1 MAPPLPAATAVAAPL
16 AAAPAKKTSSGRS
29 RGKRSVKKSLEKRPH
44 VHARSKNGGV
54 AVLDAAEL
62 EAIKNSAFD
71 EGVAVGVARGEA
83 QLKASKAASMQNLAR
98 EKGRNRIA
106 RSRLQGEVKAA
117 KKSAATTIA
126 AAEAKRRREEK
137 LAAPAAWSED
147 KKRRHE
153 KQHEAE
159 KASSKGGHQQKR
171 ARQRA
176 AEARK
181 GERR

>member
-1 MAPPLPAATAVAAPL
+1 MVTPVSETAQNRPANIPICFHQVADQDLDALGGTYTRVAQKSP
-16 AAAPAKKTSSGRS
+16 SS
-29 RGKRSVKKSLEKRPH
+29 
-44 VHARSKNGGV
+44 GV

-62 EAIKNSAFD
+62 EAIKKSAFD

-83 QLKASKAASMQNLAR
+83 QLKAFKAASMQNLAR